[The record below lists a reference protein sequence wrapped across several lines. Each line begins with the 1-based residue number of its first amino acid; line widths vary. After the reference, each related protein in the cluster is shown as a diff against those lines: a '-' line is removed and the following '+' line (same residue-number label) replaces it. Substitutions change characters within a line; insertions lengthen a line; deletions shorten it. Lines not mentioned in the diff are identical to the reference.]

1 MISTI
6 QQTKTWPETEAIC
19 TKARHIFD
27 GEHHYKSIATLSKY
41 DSYWYKIDLLCPI
54 IPIRIKKWC
63 LEWILFFQQLSTRI
77 DSIFISLLF
86 Y

>member
-6 QQTKTWPETEAIC
+6 QQTKTWPETETIC
-19 TKARHIFD
+19 TKSKHIFY
-27 GEHHYKSIATLSKY
+27 GEQHYKSIATLSKY
-41 DSYWYKIDLLCPI
+41 DSYWYKIDLLCPT
-54 IPIRIKKWC
+54 IPIRIKNDGSN
-63 LEWILFFQQLSTRI
+63 EFYFFQQLSTRI